1 MYFLV
6 PLSYHILFDYFHG
19 VCFFIVFVL
28 DEENFAETTA
38 PEDFDGDEVGDGGRG
53 FGGGFD
59 VEVRGGGGVGFGV
72 GEVIVIFDFDRV
84 AVLVDLVVADGGF
97 RGVGGHEVVLA
108 VGWGG
113 ARTQAAH
120 KSEE

>member
-28 DEENFAETTA
+28 DKENFAETTTA
-38 PEDFDGDEVGDGGRG
+38 EDFDGDEVGDGGRG
-53 FGGGFD
+53 FGGGFE
-59 VEVRGGGGVGFGV
+59 VEVGGGGGVGFRV
-72 GEVIVIFDFDRV
+72 GEVIVIFDLDRE

-97 RGVGGHEVVLA
+97 WGVGGHEVVLA